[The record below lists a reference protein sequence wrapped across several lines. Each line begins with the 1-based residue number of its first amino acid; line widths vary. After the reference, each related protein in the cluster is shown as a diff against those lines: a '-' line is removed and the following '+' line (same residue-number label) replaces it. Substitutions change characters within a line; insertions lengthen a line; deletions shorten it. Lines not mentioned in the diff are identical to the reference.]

1 MKLIRLGDYIQ
12 PVDNKNIDEKYD
24 KNFVRGI
31 STKKEFIETKANL
44 SGVSLKGYK
53 VVQQECFAYVSDTSR
68 RGDKMSLAY
77 NDTNNIIL
85 VSSISTVFKII
96 NKNVINPLFLYMFFK
111 RSEFDRYARFNSWG
125 SARETFDWN
134 DFCDIKIELPSIEIQ
149 NKYVAIYKAM
159 QDNLKVYQNKL
170 DDLKLTKEYLINNN
184 KDKRKIGNLIEETS
198 EKNTLGLYKEEKG
211 VSINK
216 EFIDTKAKSSDIK
229 TQKVVNKNEFAF
241 NSNTSRNS
249 DTISIAYNED
259 KTYIVSNT
267 YVTFKCKE
275 SELNPKYL
283 FLWFTQKKFDRY
295 ARFNSWGSAR
305 ETISLNEIKDYKIS
319 IPSMDVQNSIVAIYE
334 SYKKREKILNDITNS
349 IRNICPILV
358 KGAIQEGEK
367 GKNE

>member
-1 MKLIRLGDYIQ
+1 MKLIRIGDLITIS
-12 PVDNKNIDEKYD
+12 NEKNIKDLELPFY
-24 KNFVRGI
+24 GI
-31 STKKEFIETKANL
+31 NRNKEFMPTVAN
-44 SGVSLKGYK
+44 VNNVNRKGYK
-53 VVQQECFAYVSDTSR
+53 
-68 RGDKMSLAY
+68 
-77 NDTNNIIL
+77 IIKKGRF
-85 VSSISTVFKII
+85 VFSGMQTGRDRCIRI
-96 NKNVINPLFLYMFFK
+96 GLY
-111 RSEFDRYARFNSWG
+111 EFDFDAIVSPAYTTFEVTSKEIIPEFLFMYFKSSEKDRYGAFLSDG
-125 SARETFDWN
+125 SIRSNLDW
-134 DFCDIKIELPSIEIQ
+134 DVFCNMKIPVPSIEIQ